1 MYGIDV
7 FEGDGQVDWAA
18 VKYSGKTFAF
28 VKATEG
34 TTIKDSYFTRHWSV
48 MKMDGIIRGAYHLFH
63 PQTSS
68 PSKQAQE
75 YLKTVGKL
83 LPGDLPP
90 VLDVEI
96 TDGASASTIIKGV
109 KEWMAVVEKS
119 IFDQTGKK
127 IKPIIYTY
135 PNFWID
141 TLGNPG
147 DFANYPLSIANFDV
161 ETPTIPSSFGK
172 GNWIIH
178 QYQENVENVAGVS
191 GEADLNKFHSIQTGA
206 TGLRIKDIQQRLKN
220 LHKPEFDPG
229 VLDGI
234 FSTRTKGA
242 VVAFQ
247 KSKQLQA
254 DGIVGIKTW
263 VSLLWA

>member
-18 VKYSGKTFAF
+18 VKNSGKTFAF

-34 TTIKDSYFTRHWSV
+34 ATIKDSCFARNWSV
-48 MKMDGIIRGAYHLFH
+48 MKIDGIIRGAYHLFH

-68 PSKQAQE
+68 PTKQAQE

-83 LPGDLPP
+83 LPGDFPP

-96 TDGASASTIIKGV
+96 TDDASAATIIQGI
-109 KEWMAVVEKS
+109 KEWMAVVEKALL
-119 IFDQTGKK
+119 DQTGKH
-127 IKPIIYTY
+127 IKPIIYTF

-147 DFANYPLSIANFDV
+147 DFANYPLWIANFDEDPPMV
-161 ETPTIPSSFGK
+161 PSSFGR
-172 GNWIIH
+172 GNWMIH
-178 QYQENVENVAGVS
+178 QYQENVDNVSGVS
-191 GEADLNKFHSIQTGA
+191 GEADLNKFNSIQTGA

-220 LHKPEFDPG
+220 LKKPECDPG
-229 VLDGI
+229 VVDGI
-234 FSTRTKGA
+234 FSNRTKAA

-247 KSKQLQA
+247 KSEKLQV
-254 DGIVGIKTW
+254 DGIVGPKTW
-263 VSLLWA
+263 VSLLWS